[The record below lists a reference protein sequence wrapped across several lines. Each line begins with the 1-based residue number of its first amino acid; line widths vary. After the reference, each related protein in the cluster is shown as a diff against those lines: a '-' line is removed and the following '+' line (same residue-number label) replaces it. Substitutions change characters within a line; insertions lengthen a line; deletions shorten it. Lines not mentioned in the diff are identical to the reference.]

1 MSITNQQRLVADRL
15 ITKAMR
21 ALAELAE
28 ARNID
33 HEARNAVN
41 RARDEV
47 SLAETLIANQPSH
60 P

>member
-1 MSITNQQRLVADRL
+1 MIAINNQQRRAAFAL
-15 ITKAMR
+15 ITKGMR

-33 HEARNAVN
+33 HEARQAVN

-47 SLAETLIANQPSH
+47 SLAETLISNQPTQ
-60 P
+60 